1 MTTDILKI
9 RYRGLGAFRSF
20 VVGFCVFS
28 LGSVLAGWLNQHNIH
43 GSLAFL
49 DNILSGIV
57 AGLAA
62 LVYEHLR
69 QREIEKKLQ
78 TIRLMNHH
86 VRNALQIICAVPS
99 SPNNTEEATMFRD
112 AVRRIEWALGEVLP
126 GEGERGELV
135 PTPKVESP
143 EKKSVA

>member
-1 MTTDILKI
+1 M
-9 RYRGLGAFRSF
+9 
-20 VVGFCVFS
+20 
-28 LGSVLAGWLNQHNIH
+28 
-43 GSLAFL
+43 
-49 DNILSGIV
+49 SGIV

>member
-1 MTTDILKI
+1 MSTGLPKV

-20 VVGFCVFS
+20 AVGFCVFS
-28 LGSVLAGWLNQHNIH
+28 FGSLLAGWLNQHNIH

-57 AGLAA
+57 AGLVA
-62 LVYEHLR
+62 LAYEHLR

-99 SPNNTEEATMFRD
+99 TLDSTAEATMFRD
-112 AVRRIEWALGEVLP
+112 AVRRIEWALREVLP

-135 PTPKVESP
+135 PAPKVKSP